1 MAHEFFNDD
10 MLLPG
15 DDIAIGS
22 VHEKSFGLAVE
33 VDLAEQPTDHPVV
46 DWDVLLSSLNAP
58 PAIEVPPPVV
68 GEPIPHSNPKE
79 AASSA
84 AVGPSV
90 CASPTQVTD
99 SLLTPKSKQSKPK
112 AVRATRVAATT
123 AAVAAAVA
131 AASAF
136 ESGFDAAAA
145 LPAVLAIK
153 PEDGSAPGSPAD
165 LSPTGP
171 PQVALTD
178 EEKRQERMLRN
189 RASAANSRKRK
200 REQLTELEIMVQELK
215 AQCMRLQSENA
226 ELAQKNAALCAG
238 AA

>member
-46 DWDVLLSSLNAP
+46 DWDVSPLVAERSAGD
-58 PAIEVPPPVV
+58 IEVPPPVV
-68 GEPIPHSNPKE
+68 GEPIAQSNPKS
-79 AASSA
+79 ASSA